1 MSLFGAL
8 YGNDISPFIY
18 RSARWHMQGGLSG
31 KKRERISDSKSGRM
45 NI

>member
-8 YGNDISPFIY
+8 YGNDILPFIH
-18 RSARWHMQGGLSG
+18 RSARRYMPGGLSG